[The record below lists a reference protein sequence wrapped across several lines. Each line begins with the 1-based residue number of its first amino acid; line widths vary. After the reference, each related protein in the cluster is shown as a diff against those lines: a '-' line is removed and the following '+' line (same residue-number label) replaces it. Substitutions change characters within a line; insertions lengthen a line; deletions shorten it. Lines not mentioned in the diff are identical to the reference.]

1 MFYVCLYVCM
11 FLVGSQM
18 IGPIVI
24 KLGRQIQLDT
34 GSVLVKINEAAGAS
48 AVRRTGI
55 TAGF

>member
-1 MFYVCLYVCM
+1 VCM

-34 GSVLVKINEAAGAS
+34 GV
-48 AVRRTGI
+48 
-55 TAGF
+55 F